1 MRNISLIREV
11 IYMNTQGFNL
21 GFKIGIYIALLLGV
35 IFFIRTQKKKKGKKV
50 YYDERQEKIRGDAYR
65 YGFKAMLMW
74 IIASLFLEILF
85 ERALFDRPTFAVLTM
100 VIGIGVNLFYSILNG
115 SYFYIGMKRKGYIIM
130 LIILSI
136 INLLASISMFLSG
149 QVVVNGVVTYKSI
162 NMIVALLLIFILLVI
177 YIRDKAEKILE
188 KRNEE

>member
-1 MRNISLIREV
+1 
-11 IYMNTQGFNL
+11 MNTQGFNL

-162 NMIVALLLIFILLVI
+162 NMIVAFLLIFILLAI